1 MLKSLLDMANEA
13 NQLCGVVP
21 ATHTERLEH
30 LLRGKA
36 SIIAIED
43 EQLGNVLLGWGFL
56 LCFCG
61 CLRLQ
66 RAEQRDLSD
75 IGADLL
81 DWKMENSFLSLQ
93 RSSVF

>member
-1 MLKSLLDMANEA
+1 MSQDEPLASPLQQIACEPPIIGPPGDPMLKSLLDMANEA

-43 EQLGNVLLGWGFL
+43 EQLGNVLLG
-56 LCFCG
+56 
-61 CLRLQ
+61 
-66 RAEQRDLSD
+66 
-75 IGADLL
+75 
-81 DWKMENSFLSLQ
+81 
-93 RSSVF
+93 